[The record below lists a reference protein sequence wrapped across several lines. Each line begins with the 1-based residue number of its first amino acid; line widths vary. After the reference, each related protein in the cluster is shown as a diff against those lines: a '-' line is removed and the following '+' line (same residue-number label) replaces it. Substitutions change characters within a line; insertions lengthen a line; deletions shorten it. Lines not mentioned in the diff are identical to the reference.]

1 MFTSTR
7 TLTVLA
13 ALALTAAPAVTAVA
27 ATHTADSV
35 SSAASAIAPSAAAA
49 TTSASVATS
58 AAFPR
63 VYRERHPEIRRAI
76 NALQHARSD
85 LQNAA
90 TDFGGHRAD
99 ALAATDNAIHQL
111 QLALQYDR

>member
-1 MFTSTR
+1 MFTSSR
-7 TLTVLA
+7 ALTVLA
-13 ALALTAAPAVTAVA
+13 ALALTAAPAVTALA
-27 ATHTADSV
+27 ATHNADAAG
-35 SSAASAIAPSAAAA
+35 SAAPAIAPAVTA
-49 TTSASVATS
+49 TTATARATT
-58 AAFPR
+58 AAYPR
-63 VYRERHPEIRRAI
+63 FYRERHPEIRRAI

-99 ALAATDNAIHQL
+99 ALAATDNAIRQL